1 MIVGDTFCPRGAAS
15 IKRDLLLL
23 DNVTQK
29 DKQKTKNNNKKN
41 KPPPPTKKHPKHKLN
56 LTKALKSVWSAIGV
70 CALTNVP
77 PRTSASEGTPWAV
90 LICPPVDLPVLGTAR
105 EESLVRVWS
114 PFPQHSVC

>member
-1 MIVGDTFCPRGAAS
+1 MVQHQGAVFRMTVGDTFCPRGAAS

-29 DKQKTKNNNKKN
+29 TTTTN
-41 KPPPPTKKHPKHKLN
+41 HPKHKLS

-70 CALTNVP
+70 CALTSVP

-90 LICPPVDLPVLGTAR
+90 LTCHPVDLPMLGTAR
-105 EESLVRVWS
+105 EESLLRAWS